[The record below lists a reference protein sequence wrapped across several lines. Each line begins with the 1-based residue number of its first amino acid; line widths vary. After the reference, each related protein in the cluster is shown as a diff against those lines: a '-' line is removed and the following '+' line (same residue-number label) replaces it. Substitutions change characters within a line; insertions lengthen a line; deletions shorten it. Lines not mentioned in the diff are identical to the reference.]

1 MALPTGGY
9 SYTPQTANLGA
20 SPLSA
25 LKPLDVGVSV
35 SFTPMPKYEVPSAQ
49 EELVSMGAAKGFQA
63 LTEPVFAAIKAKD
76 DEAKEADKEALKF
89 ERDKALAKIR
99 AEKTPEELLYEKAR
113 LADLLSR
120 TEERG
125 GGKVPVRSR
134 PKGAFKEKEVRKAIP
149 ADQNPIVIPSVNN
162 SDNSDLPQTP
172 TDPTSIDD
180 PRQIL
185 APLSS
190 VDEQLPMPDLS
201 RFNRGGVLADISFQ
215 QPSAI
220 ATAPF
225 EPVISQEQIAAVR
238 NPPLANMQAATGG
251 VMVPPVPVPEPE
263 VRTAIPVTPTP
274 TVLPATAVTTQPSS
288 FKSNPAMLAKLEEN
302 RVKMIKEA
310 TIADEA
316 LQNKARVAEEIGNLT
331 EKPYESPED
340 AWIAATRIQELLP
353 NYNPPKITRETD
365 KELGTTVFY
374 VEQPEINDK
383 YVAPGT
389 APEMSETQIKV
400 WNTLSD
406 KVQQNPLI
414 KNAIDAES
422 SFQIVASSLDEN
434 NGFGDIAA
442 INAFQRMVDPG
453 VAVREGDVALLQT
466 AIPRLKRLGLT
477 VTNLVEGDRLTQ
489 EARDEIKKLAN
500 ALAKTRINL
509 GKQSILDLRKTA
521 KLNKIDPDLVIREF
535 SIAPS
540 KSELTKEIDVLE
552 AKMRGI
558 PKSQSNDPA
567 AIEMI
572 NKRNSLKMQ
581 LQQAK

>member
-25 LKPLDVGVSV
+25 LKPLDVGVSIQ
-35 SFTPMPKYEVPSAQ
+35 FTPMPKYEVPSAQ
-49 EELVSMGAAKGFQA
+49 QELVSMGAAKGFQA
-63 LTEPVFAAIKAKD
+63 LAEPIFGAIKAKD

-89 ERDKALAKIR
+89 DRDKTLARIR
-99 AEKTPEELLYEKAR
+99 AEKTPEEIIFEKQYNEAR
-113 LADLLSR
+113 LANLNSL
-120 TEERG
+120 TKERG
-125 GGKVPVRSR
+125 GDKVPIRSR
-134 PKGAFKEKEVRKAIP
+134 PRGAFEEKEVRKALP
-149 ADQNPIVIPSVNN
+149 ASETPIVIPPVEEELPTGPTSV
-162 SDNSDLPQTP
+162 D
-172 TDPTSIDD
+172 DPT
-180 PRQIL
+180 QIL
-185 APLSS
+185 APLSYNQ
-190 VDEQLPMPDLS
+190 DDQGYLPEVRTTQFKPY
-201 RFNRGGVLADISFQ
+201 ISKEELG
-215 QPSAI
+215 A
-220 ATAPF
+220 
-225 EPVISQEQIAAVR
+225 VI
-238 NPPLANMQAATGG
+238 NPPLASMQAATGG
-251 VMVPPVPVPEPE
+251 VMVPPAPMPQ
-263 VRTAIPVTPTP
+263 VTPTP
-274 TVLPATAVTTQPSS
+274 TPTPTPTVTPAIAATTQPSS

-302 RVKMIKEA
+302 RVKMIQEA
-310 TIADEA
+310 TGADEA
-316 LQNKARVAEEIGNLT
+316 LQTQASVDEEVGNLT
-331 EKPYESPED
+331 ELPYESAAD
-340 AWIAATRIQELLP
+340 ARAAATRIQKLLP

-365 KELGTTVFY
+365 KELGRSFYY

-383 YVAPGT
+383 YVAPGS
-389 APEMSETQIKV
+389 APEMSEAQTKV

-414 KNAIDAES
+414 KNAIDAEG
-422 SFQIVASSLDEN
+422 SFQIVANSLDEN

-509 GKQSILDLRKTA
+509 GKQSILDLRQTA

-540 KSELTKEIDVLE
+540 KSELTKTIQVLE
-552 AKMRGI
+552 EKMRKI

-572 NKRNSLKMQ
+572 NTRNSLKKQ
-581 LQQAK
+581 LLQAK

>member
-25 LKPLDVGVSV
+25 LKPLDVGVSI

-49 EELVSMGAAKGFQA
+49 QELVSMGAAKSFQA
-63 LTEPVFAAIKAKD
+63 LAEPIFGAIKAKD

-89 ERDKALAKIR
+89 DRDKTLARIR
-99 AEKTPEELLYEKAR
+99 AEKTPQELLYEQAR
-113 LADLLSR
+113 YNDLLSR
-120 TEERG
+120 TNERG

-134 PKGAFKEKEVRKAIP
+134 PRGVFKKTSREEELPK
-149 ADQNPIVIPSVNN
+149 NP
-162 SDNSDLPQTP
+162 TP
-172 TDPTSIDD
+172 DFETPLFGSTSTEED
-180 PRQIL
+180 
-185 APLSS
+185 
-190 VDEQLPMPDLS
+190 S
-201 RFNRGGVLADISFQ
+201 RFKRGGVLSDISFQ

-220 ATAPF
+220 ATPPF
-225 EPVISQEQIAAVR
+225 EPVIPQEQILAVT
-238 NPPLANMQAATGG
+238 NPPLAYMQAATEG
-251 VMVPPVPVPEPE
+251 VAVQPAPVPEPE

-274 TVLPATAVTTQPSS
+274 AVLPATAVTTQPSS
-288 FKSNPAMLAKLEEN
+288 FKSNPAILAKLEEN
-302 RVKMIKEA
+302 RVKMIQEA
-310 TIADEA
+310 TVAAEA
-316 LQNKARVAEEIGNLT
+316 SQPFQEEPQPKMSVEEEVGNLT
-331 EKPYESPED
+331 QDPYESKED
-340 AWIAATRIQELLP
+340 AMIAAARIQELMP
-353 NYNPPKITRETD
+353 NYNRPKITRETD
-365 KELGTTVFY
+365 KELGTTVYY
-374 VEQPEINDK
+374 VEDAEINDK
-383 YVAPGT
+383 YVAPGS
-389 APEMSETQIKV
+389 APEMSEAQTKV

-414 KNAIDAES
+414 KNAIDAEG
-422 SFQIVASSLDEN
+422 SFQIVANSLDEN

-477 VTNLVEGDRLTQ
+477 VTNLVDGDRLTQ

-509 GKQSILDLRKTA
+509 GKQSILDLRQTA

-540 KSELTKEIDVLE
+540 KSELTKTIQVLE
-552 AKMRGI
+552 EKMRKI

-572 NKRNSLKMQ
+572 NTRNSLKKQ
-581 LQQAK
+581 LLQAK

>member
-9 SYTPQTANLGA
+9 SFTPQTASLGA

-25 LKPLDVGVSV
+25 LKPLDVGVSIQ
-35 SFTPMPKYEVPSAQ
+35 FTPMPKYEVPSAQ
-49 EELVSMGAAKGFQA
+49 QELVSMGAAKGFQA
-63 LTEPVFAAIKAKD
+63 LAEPVFAAIKAKD

-89 ERDKALAKIR
+89 DRDKTLARIR

-113 LADLLSR
+113 LDDILSR
-120 TEERG
+120 TKERG
-125 GGKVPVRSR
+125 GDKVPVRSR
-134 PKGAFKEKEVRKAIP
+134 PRGVFKKTSREEELPKNPTPDFETPLFGSTSTEEELP
-149 ADQNPIVIPSVNN
+149 A
-162 SDNSDLPQTP
+162 
-172 TDPTSIDD
+172 
-180 PRQIL
+180 
-185 APLSS
+185 
-190 VDEQLPMPDLS
+190 PDFS
-201 RFNRGGVLADISFQ
+201 RFKRGGVLSDISFQ

-220 ATAPF
+220 ATPPF
-225 EPVISQEQIAAVR
+225 EPVIPQEQILAVT
-238 NPPLANMQAATGG
+238 NPPLAYMQAATGG
-251 VMVPPVPVPEPE
+251 VAVQPAPVPEPE

-274 TVLPATAVTTQPSS
+274 AVLPATAVTTQPSS
-288 FKSNPAMLAKLEEN
+288 FKSNPAILAKLEEN
-302 RVKMIKEA
+302 RVKMIQEA
-310 TIADEA
+310 TVAAEA
-316 LQNKARVAEEIGNLT
+316 SQPFQEEPQPKMSVEEEVGNLT
-331 EKPYESPED
+331 QDPYESKED
-340 AWIAATRIQELLP
+340 AMIAAARIQELMP
-353 NYNPPKITRETD
+353 NYNRPKITRETD
-365 KELGTTVFY
+365 KELGTTVYY
-374 VEQPEINDK
+374 VEEAEINDK
-383 YVAPGT
+383 YVAPGS
-389 APEMSETQIKV
+389 APEMSEAQTKV

-414 KNAIDAES
+414 KNAIDAEG
-422 SFQIVASSLDEN
+422 SFQIVANSLDEN

-509 GKQSILDLRKTA
+509 GKQSILDLRQTA

-540 KSELTKEIDVLE
+540 KSELTKEIDVLSE
-552 AKMRGI
+552 RMKSI
-558 PKSQSNDPA
+558 PKSQANDPA
-567 AIEMI
+567 AQELI
-572 NKRNSLKMQ
+572 KQYKSLKTQ

>member
-63 LTEPVFAAIKAKD
+63 LAEPVFAAIKAKD

-134 PKGAFKEKEVRKAIP
+134 PRGAFEEKEVRKAIP

-251 VMVPPVPVPEPE
+251 VMVPPAP
-263 VRTAIPVTPTP
+263 IPQATPTPTP
-274 TVLPATAVTTQPSS
+274 TVPPAIAATTQPTS
-288 FKSNPAMLAKLEEN
+288 FKGTPDQLARLEEN
-302 RVKMIKEA
+302 RARMINEA
-310 TIADEA
+310 TVADET
-316 LQNKARVAEEIGNLT
+316 LQNKARVDEEVGNLT
-331 EKPYESPED
+331 ELPYESAAD
-340 AWIAATRIQELLP
+340 ARAAATRIQKLLP

-365 KELGTTVFY
+365 KELGKSFYY

-383 YVAPGT
+383 YVAPGST
-389 APEMSETQIKV
+389 PKLNKEQVQII
-400 WNTLSD
+400 LSMQD
-406 KVQQNPLI
+406 NLRQDPTYSRALI
-414 KNAIDAES
+414 FRDSKDTIL
-422 SFQIVASSLDEN
+422 SSLEKQ
-434 NGFGDIAA
+434 NGFSDITA
-442 INAFQRMVDPG
+442 INAFQRLIDPG
-453 VAVREGDVALLQT
+453 VAVREGDVALMQSAIAFLNKYDPKFIAESFSKGSKLPQADRENMRKLT
-466 AIPRLKRLGLT
+466 MELTRMGLERANEETIPRF
-477 VTNLVEGDRLTQ
+477 TQ
-489 EARDEIKKLAN
+489 MASDAGINSDYVIKPFDIPLD
-500 ALAKTRINL
+500 KT
-509 GKQSILDLRKTA
+509 Q
-521 KLNKIDPDLVIREF
+521 
-535 SIAPS
+535 
-540 KSELTKEIDVLE
+540 LTKEIDVLSE
-552 AKMRGI
+552 RMRSI
-558 PKSQSNDPA
+558 PKSQANDPA
-567 AIEMI
+567 AKELI
-572 NKRNSLKMQ
+572 NKYKSLKTQ